1 MDGNS
6 DPDGEEKKGG
16 GDFGMVFLFLRK
28 KKNQKTKQNCK
39 APGKKRRG
47 VLSEYHQTPIN
58 KKESQQTEP
67 AAHRVT
73 TQGEIR
79 SSPAFFL

>member
-6 DPDGEEKKGG
+6 NPDGAKKRGERFWGGFFVSLFVKTVKLKEKK
-16 GDFGMVFLFLRK
+16 
-28 KKNQKTKQNCK
+28 
-39 APGKKRRG
+39 RG
-47 VLSEYHQTPIN
+47 IRMPSNTYQQ
-58 KKESQQTEP
+58 KESQQTEP
-67 AAHRVT
+67 AANRVA